1 MNRNLDL
8 QEKYKLIFD
17 EETIK
22 FIELSYSFGNNSVN
36 ASVSEIREQYNKA
49 AVFFNAGRPSG
60 VTTKDHSV
68 KFEHNEL
75 KYREYN
81 SKKNNICDV
90 IYLHGG
96 GFVVGDLESHDDI
109 CAEICDF
116 TGSRVLSLDYSL
128 APEHKYPQFYSD
140 SIRFYYFIKNSGR
153 PVVMVGDSAGGNLA
167 AFITYK
173 SKDTPLKP
181 KAQVLIYPS
190 LGGSNKKRSYKEHAS
205 APMLTVEEIE
215 YYREQADIPLTG
227 SLGDLLG
234 NNDNENMPN
243 TLLVNA
249 EIDPLASDCE
259 EYYNQLL
266 IGGCNVNL
274 IEGKGLP
281 HGFLRARNYTK
292 RAKEVFKNILHY
304 IRTETQPN

>member
-1 MNRNLDL
+1 MNKNLDIK
-8 QEKYKLIFD
+8 EKYKLIFD
-17 EETIK
+17 EETKK

-140 SIRFYYFIKNSGR
+140 SIRFYYFIKNAGR
-153 PVVMVGDSAGGNLA
+153 PVILVGDSAGGNLA
-167 AFITYK
+167 AFIAYK

-190 LGGSNKKRSYKEHAS
+190 LGGSNKKRSYEEHAN
-205 APMLTVEEIE
+205 APMLTVADIE
-215 YYREQADIPLTG
+215 YYREKAGIPFIG

-234 NNDNENMPN
+234 SNDNENIPN

-266 IGGCNVNL
+266 IGGCNVKL

-304 IRTETQPN
+304 IRSETQAN